1 VRQRTLQRPQTHC
14 AESLRC
20 APQSILLGTAEV
32 VVAGGM
38 ESMSNAPYYLPRV
51 RQGLRLGHAEVVDAV
66 IKDGLW
72 DPYGNAHMGTCAELC
87 SR

>member
-1 VRQRTLQRPQTHC
+1 
-14 AESLRC
+14 
-20 APQSILLGTAEV
+20 
-32 VVAGGM
+32 M